1 MGAFTKIKGFITN
14 PQIRFGYMTK
24 LGIFNKMDD
33 EKYLKK
39 AFKVYLGK
47 DLDLGNP
54 ETFNEKLQWLKLY
67 DCKPEYTTMVDK
79 YASKKYVADLI
90 GEEYVIPCVGGPWK
104 SVDEIDFDSLP
115 NQFVLKT
122 NHDCG
127 GVVICKDKSTFD
139 FEKAKEVLASHL
151 KRDYYITA
159 REWPYKNVERCIFA
173 ESFMKDGERN
183 FLPVYK
189 IMCFGG
195 EPKIIQTIQ
204 NDKQPDETID
214 YFDTE
219 WEMLPFRQNFP
230 NSQKPLE
237 KPAKLDEMLS
247 IARKLSKGHSFL
259 RVDVYVINGD
269 VYFSEFTFFSDAGLA
284 AFEPKQWD
292 YTLGSWIKLKNTEEE

>member
-1 MGAFTKIKGFITN
+1 
-14 PQIRFGYMTK
+14 
-24 LGIFNKMDD
+24 
-33 EKYLKK
+33 
-39 AFKVYLGK
+39 
-47 DLDLGNP
+47 
-54 ETFNEKLQWLKLY
+54 
-67 DCKPEYTTMVDK
+67 MVDK

-90 GEEYVIPCVGGPWK
+90 GEEHVIPCVGGPWK
-104 SVDEIDFDSLP
+104 SVDEIDFDTLP
-115 NQFVLKT
+115 DRFVLKT

-127 GVVICKDKSTFD
+127 GVVICKDKATFD
-139 FEKAKEVLASHL
+139 REKAGEFLAKHL
-151 KRDYYITA
+151 KYEYYLIS

-173 ESFMKDGERN
+173 EAFMQDGSN
-183 FLPVYK
+183 DFLPVYK

-204 NDKQPDETID
+204 NDKQPNETID

-259 RVDVYVINGD
+259 RVDIYVINGE

-292 YTLGSWIKLKNTEEE
+292 HTLGDWIKLSQKEN